1 MPLLLISMEQNIFHA
16 DSLLMTIRFLKV
28 STIRLLNNLDA
39 VQLNPNT
46 LLCARQNSY
55 YIDMVYLAKLIC
67 SVPPKQL
74 GYYHVAGFNFKN
86 DHKGEVSKSLGH
98 SIQMYEHYLAKGMS
112 INRLSLKRPFLFLSK
127 IDVIYV

>member
-1 MPLLLISMEQNIFHA
+1 
-16 DSLLMTIRFLKV
+16 
-28 STIRLLNNLDA
+28 
-39 VQLNPNT
+39 
-46 LLCARQNSY
+46 
-55 YIDMVYLAKLIC
+55 MVYLAKLIC